1 MVFFEKQKLKKNII
15 KAMLPLIKENKSDL
29 LRRKSQFSDDEKAK
43 HLWTILNIANN
54 WCYKL
59 CEYYN
64 QYKSNVKKIDMMVE
78 SINKLRKEK
87 VDVQQQEYED
97 GKDVDE
103 ILKTLEGNSLIEG
116 GDHINGGESS
126 LLIDLQENIL
136 RDESKFNQVD
146 HSAVVHYKTIPK
158 EEHRKSNGENAIV
171 DYIKSQEEKP
181 LISPL

>member
-1 MVFFEKQKLKKNII
+1 MVFFEKQKLKKNMM
-15 KAMLPLIKENKSDL
+15 KTMLPLIKENRSDL
-29 LRRKSQFSDDEKAK
+29 SRRKSQFSDDEKAK

-78 SINKLRKEK
+78 SIYKLRKEK
-87 VDVQQQEYED
+87 VDLQQQEYED

-103 ILKTLEGNSLIEG
+103 MLKTLEGNSLMEEN
-116 GDHINGGESS
+116 DLNGGESS

-136 RDESKFNQVD
+136 CDESKFDNVGQ
-146 HSAVVHYKTIPK
+146 
-158 EEHRKSNGENAIV
+158 
-171 DYIKSQEEKP
+171 
-181 LISPL
+181 